1 MNTELFIPIKFVS
14 NINLRPFEINEK
26 IEDVFLKKIKDKYE
40 GLCTKHGY
48 IKKNSI
54 KIIKRSI
61 GNILQEHFNS
71 TINYNFQCTAE
82 IFNPTKGSIIKA
94 IVQNKNEMGILAKSF
109 YENDA
114 ILEVIIPKISAGIK
128 SDIDLT
134 ELNIGDEVFVEIYGK
149 KFILYDKFISII
161 GKAINKDNLD
171 INNETGFMEEE
182 EDEDKEDK
190 LDEDFDLINKYPP
203 TVNSKK
209 ESEFAASVAKNL
221 FGDDNVDTEIDPS
234 MGGEDFSYM
243 LEKKPGSYL
252 YIGQGDENH
261 TAHLHTT
268 KYDFNDNLLPLGT
281 NFWVNLVKSFFNK

>member
-26 IEDVFLKKIKDKYE
+26 IEDVFLKKIKEKYE

-61 GNILQEHFNS
+61 GSILQEHFNS

-190 LDEDFDLINKYPP
+190 LEEDFDLINNPLLEENKDEDQEDEEDEEDEDDEDEDDEDDDIEEDDDIIDDEYEEIEE
-203 TVNSKK
+203 T
-209 ESEFAASVAKNL
+209 L
-221 FGDDNVDTEIDPS
+221 FDD
-234 MGGEDFSYM
+234 
-243 LEKKPGSYL
+243 
-252 YIGQGDENH
+252 
-261 TAHLHTT
+261 
-268 KYDFNDNLLPLGT
+268 
-281 NFWVNLVKSFFNK
+281 

>member
-26 IEDVFLKKIKDKYE
+26 IEDVFLKKIKEKYE

-54 KIIKRSI
+54 KIIKRTI

-71 TINYNFQCTAE
+71 TINYNFQCIAE

-109 YENDA
+109 YENEA

-161 GKAINKDNLD
+161 GKAINKDNLN
-171 INNETGFMEEE
+171 INNETGLIEDDE
-182 EDEDKEDK
+182 EDEDREDK
-190 LDEDFDLINKYPP
+190 LDEDFDLINNP
-203 TVNSKK
+203 
-209 ESEFAASVAKNL
+209 L
-221 FGDDNVDTEIDPS
+221 
-234 MGGEDFSYM
+234 
-243 LEKKPGSYL
+243 L
-252 YIGQGDENH
+252 DEN
-261 TAHLHTT
+261 
-268 KYDFNDNLLPLGT
+268 KDEKEEDDIEEDDDIMDDEYDDIEETLFDD
-281 NFWVNLVKSFFNK
+281 

>member
-26 IEDVFLKKIKDKYE
+26 IEDVFLKKIKEKYE

-61 GNILQEHFNS
+61 GSILQEHFNS

-161 GKAINKDNLD
+161 GKAINKDNLN

-190 LDEDFDLINKYPP
+190 LEEDFDLINNPLLEENKDEDQEDEEDEEDEDDEDEDDEDDDIEEDDDIIDDEYEEIEE
-203 TVNSKK
+203 T
-209 ESEFAASVAKNL
+209 L
-221 FGDDNVDTEIDPS
+221 FDD
-234 MGGEDFSYM
+234 
-243 LEKKPGSYL
+243 
-252 YIGQGDENH
+252 
-261 TAHLHTT
+261 
-268 KYDFNDNLLPLGT
+268 
-281 NFWVNLVKSFFNK
+281 

>member
-26 IEDVFLKKIKDKYE
+26 IEDVFLKKIKEKYE

-61 GNILQEHFNS
+61 GSILQEHFNS
-71 TINYNFQCTAE
+71 TINFNFQCVAE

-190 LDEDFDLINKYPP
+190 LDEDFDLINNPLLEE
-203 TVNSKK
+203 N
-209 ESEFAASVAKNL
+209 KNENEEEDDDDEEEDEDEDEEEDDIEEDDDIIDDEYDDIEETL
-221 FGDDNVDTEIDPS
+221 FDD
-234 MGGEDFSYM
+234 
-243 LEKKPGSYL
+243 
-252 YIGQGDENH
+252 
-261 TAHLHTT
+261 
-268 KYDFNDNLLPLGT
+268 
-281 NFWVNLVKSFFNK
+281 

>member
-190 LDEDFDLINKYPP
+190 LDEDFDLINNPLLEE
-203 TVNSKK
+203 N
-209 ESEFAASVAKNL
+209 KNENEEEDDEDEEEDEDEDEEEDDIEEDDDIIDDEYDDIEETL
-221 FGDDNVDTEIDPS
+221 FDD
-234 MGGEDFSYM
+234 
-243 LEKKPGSYL
+243 
-252 YIGQGDENH
+252 
-261 TAHLHTT
+261 
-268 KYDFNDNLLPLGT
+268 
-281 NFWVNLVKSFFNK
+281 

>member
-161 GKAINKDNLD
+161 GKAINKDNLN

-190 LDEDFDLINKYPP
+190 LEEDFDLINNPLLEENKDEDQEDEEDEEDEDDEDEDDEDDDIEEDDDIIDDEYEEIEE
-203 TVNSKK
+203 T
-209 ESEFAASVAKNL
+209 L
-221 FGDDNVDTEIDPS
+221 FDD
-234 MGGEDFSYM
+234 
-243 LEKKPGSYL
+243 
-252 YIGQGDENH
+252 
-261 TAHLHTT
+261 
-268 KYDFNDNLLPLGT
+268 
-281 NFWVNLVKSFFNK
+281 

>member
-1 MNTELFIPIKFVS
+1 MNTDLFIPIKFVS
-14 NINLRPFEINEK
+14 NINLRPFEINDK
-26 IEDVFLKKIKDKYE
+26 IEDVFLKKIKEKYE

-61 GNILQEHFNS
+61 GSILQEHFNS
-71 TINYNFQCTAE
+71 TINYNFQCVAE

-109 YENDA
+109 YENEA

-134 ELNIGDEVFVEIYGK
+134 ELNIGDEVYVEIFGK

-161 GKAINKDNLD
+161 GKAIDKNNLN
-171 INNETGFMEEE
+171 INIKSGLIEDDE

-190 LDEDFDLINKYPP
+190 LDENFDIIN
-203 TVNSKK
+203 
-209 ESEFAASVAKNL
+209 
-221 FGDDNVDTEIDPS
+221 DPL
-234 MGGEDFSYM
+234 
-243 LEKKPGSYL
+243 LEENK
-252 YIGQGDENH
+252 DENDEDDDDDDEEEEDDEEDEEDDIEEDDDIIDEE
-261 TAHLHTT
+261 
-268 KYDFNDNLLPLGT
+268 YDEIEETLFDD
-281 NFWVNLVKSFFNK
+281 

>member
-26 IEDVFLKKIKDKYE
+26 IEDVFLKKIKEKYE

-54 KIIKRSI
+54 KIIKRTI

-71 TINYNFQCTAE
+71 TINYNFQCIAE

-109 YENDA
+109 YENEA

-161 GKAINKDNLD
+161 GKAINKDNLN
-171 INNETGFMEEE
+171 INNETGLIEDDE
-182 EDEDKEDK
+182 EDEDREDK
-190 LDEDFDLINKYPP
+190 LDEDFDLINNP
-203 TVNSKK
+203 
-209 ESEFAASVAKNL
+209 L
-221 FGDDNVDTEIDPS
+221 
-234 MGGEDFSYM
+234 
-243 LEKKPGSYL
+243 L
-252 YIGQGDENH
+252 DEN
-261 TAHLHTT
+261 
-268 KYDFNDNLLPLGT
+268 KDEKEEDDIEEDDDDDDEDDEDDEEDDIEEDDDIMDDEYDDIEETLFDD
-281 NFWVNLVKSFFNK
+281 

>member
-1 MNTELFIPIKFVS
+1 MNTDLFIPIKFVS
-14 NINLRPFEINEK
+14 NINLRPFEINDK
-26 IEDVFLKKIKDKYE
+26 IEDVFLKKIKEKYE

-61 GNILQEHFNS
+61 GSILQEHFNS
-71 TINYNFQCTAE
+71 TINYNFQCVAE

-109 YENDA
+109 YENEA

-134 ELNIGDEVFVEIYGK
+134 ELNIGDEVYVEIFGK

-161 GKAINKDNLD
+161 GKAIDKNNLN
-171 INNETGFMEEE
+171 INIKSGLIEDDE

-190 LDEDFDLINKYPP
+190 LDENFDIIN
-203 TVNSKK
+203 
-209 ESEFAASVAKNL
+209 
-221 FGDDNVDTEIDPS
+221 DPL
-234 MGGEDFSYM
+234 
-243 LEKKPGSYL
+243 LEENK
-252 YIGQGDENH
+252 DENDEDDDDDDEEEEEEEEEEEDDVEEDDDIIDEEYEEIEE
-261 TAHLHTT
+261 TLF
-268 KYDFNDNLLPLGT
+268 DD
-281 NFWVNLVKSFFNK
+281 

>member
-1 MNTELFIPIKFVS
+1 MNTDLFIPIKFVS

-26 IEDVFLKKIKDKYE
+26 IEDVFLKKITEKYE

-71 TINYNFQCTAE
+71 TINYNFQCVAE

-109 YENDA
+109 YENEA

-134 ELNIGDEVFVEIYGK
+134 KLNIGDEVFVEIYGK
-149 KFILYDKFISII
+149 KFILYDKYISII
-161 GKAINKDNLD
+161 GKAINKDNLS
-171 INNETGFMEEE
+171 INNETGLIYDED
-182 EDEDKEDK
+182 EDEDKDDK
-190 LDEDFDLINKYPP
+190 LDEDFDLINNPLLD
-203 TVNSKK
+203 VNKD
-209 ESEFAASVAKNL
+209 EDDDDDDDDDDEDDDDEEEEIEEDDDIIDEEYDDIEETL
-221 FGDDNVDTEIDPS
+221 FDD
-234 MGGEDFSYM
+234 
-243 LEKKPGSYL
+243 
-252 YIGQGDENH
+252 
-261 TAHLHTT
+261 
-268 KYDFNDNLLPLGT
+268 
-281 NFWVNLVKSFFNK
+281 

>member
-109 YENDA
+109 YENEA

-134 ELNIGDEVFVEIYGK
+134 QLNIGDEVFVEIYGK
-149 KFILYDKFISII
+149 KFILYDKCISII
-161 GKAINKDNLD
+161 GKAIDKSNLN
-171 INNETGFMEEE
+171 INNETGLIEEE
-182 EDEDKEDK
+182 EDDEDKEDK
-190 LDEDFDLINKYPP
+190 LEEDFDLINNPLLEENKDEDQEDEEDEEDEDDEDEDDEDDDIEEDDDIIDDEYEEIEE
-203 TVNSKK
+203 T
-209 ESEFAASVAKNL
+209 L
-221 FGDDNVDTEIDPS
+221 FDD
-234 MGGEDFSYM
+234 
-243 LEKKPGSYL
+243 
-252 YIGQGDENH
+252 
-261 TAHLHTT
+261 
-268 KYDFNDNLLPLGT
+268 
-281 NFWVNLVKSFFNK
+281 

>member
-26 IEDVFLKKIKDKYE
+26 IEDVFLKKIKEKYE

-48 IKKNSI
+48 IKKGSI

-71 TINYNFQCTAE
+71 TINFNFQCIAE

-94 IVQNKNEMGILAKSF
+94 IIQNKNEMGILAKSF
-109 YENDA
+109 YENEA

-134 ELNIGDEVFVEIYGK
+134 KLNIGDEVFVEIYGK
-149 KFILYDKFISII
+149 KFILYDKCISII
-161 GKAINKDNLD
+161 GKAIDKDNLN
-171 INNETGFMEEE
+171 INNETGLFQDDE

-190 LDEDFDLINKYPP
+190 LDEDFDLINNPLLEENKYE
-203 TVNSKK
+203 N
-209 ESEFAASVAKNL
+209 EDDDDD
-221 FGDDNVDTEIDPS
+221 DDNDDDEDDEDDEEDDIEDDDDIIDEEYEEIEETLFD
-234 MGGEDFSYM
+234 D
-243 LEKKPGSYL
+243 
-252 YIGQGDENH
+252 
-261 TAHLHTT
+261 
-268 KYDFNDNLLPLGT
+268 
-281 NFWVNLVKSFFNK
+281 